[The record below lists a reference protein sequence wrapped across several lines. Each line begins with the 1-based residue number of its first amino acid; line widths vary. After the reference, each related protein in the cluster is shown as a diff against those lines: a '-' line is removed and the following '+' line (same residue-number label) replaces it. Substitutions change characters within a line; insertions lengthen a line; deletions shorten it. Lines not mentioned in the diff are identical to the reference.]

1 MERRAILKKYKILNQ
16 LHENYLVAVVRGND
30 EDETKKIVDEII
42 KGGFKNI
49 EITFTVPNAE
59 EVINQ
64 VHKQYGDDIVLGAG
78 TVLDAATAQIA
89 INKGAQY
96 IVSPHLD
103 TNISKLCNV
112 YSVPYL
118 PGCSSATEIIVALRY
133 GSDLIKLFPGGQL
146 GAGFIKDIKGPVP
159 NVELMPS
166 GGVNLDNVSDW
177 IEKGSFA
184 VGIGGDLTKEFT
196 GNNFEVISEKAQKYV
211 EAVRNR

>member
-1 MERRAILKKYKILNQ
+1 VERRAILKKYKILNQ

-42 KGGFKNI
+42 EGGFKNI

-166 GGVNLDNVSDW
+166 GGVNLDNISDW